1 MKKLNAFI
9 KEYAPYLVWLQAL
22 VGMLGSLFFS
32 EIWQLP
38 PCVLCWY
45 QRVCLYPLV
54 VLMPIMIMRKERK
67 LWQYVLPLSSIGLAI
82 AVFHNLL
89 YYKILPEAAA
99 PCQAGIS
106 CTTKYFEWFGFIT
119 IPSMALAAF
128 TIITI
133 LMVWYRKVTLDDERS

>member
-1 MKKLNAFI
+1 MKKLNTFI

-22 VGMLGSLFFS
+22 VGLLGSLFFS
-32 EIWQLP
+32 EVWQLP
-38 PCVLCWY
+38 PCELCWY
-45 QRVCLYPLV
+45 QRICLYPLV

-67 LWQYVLPLSSIGLAI
+67 MWQYVLPLSSIGLAI

-133 LMVWYRKVTLDDERS
+133 LMVWYRKVTLDDQRS